1 MDKGFIVEVRN
12 LTKFYG
18 PKKAIDGVTFTLS
31 RGEIL
36 GFLGPNA
43 AGKTT
48 TMRIITGYMPPSEGT
63 VVVDGYDV
71 LENSLEVRRRIGYMP
86 ETVPLY
92 PELTVRQYLN
102 YVASLKGLSGRQ
114 RKTRVDDVMEK
125 CWVSDVAD
133 TLIYKLSKGY
143 RQRVGL
149 AQALVSD
156 PPVLVLDEP
165 TVGLDPRQI
174 IETRQLIKG
183 LAGSHSVILSTH
195 ILPEVSMTCDR
206 VLIINEGN
214 VVAEDT
220 PQNLERRLRGT
231 DSVLVEVRGPQEAV
245 VQELR
250 SLPRVLGVHVQEAK
264 DQKVR
269 LVVETELGSD
279 IRELVA
285 EAVVKGGWGL
295 LELRPTSMTLEEI
308 FLKLTTREELGAR

>member
-1 MDKGFIVEVRN
+1 
-12 LTKFYG
+12 
-18 PKKAIDGVTFTLS
+18 
-31 RGEIL
+31 
-36 GFLGPNA
+36 
-43 AGKTT
+43 
-48 TMRIITGYMPPSEGT
+48 
-63 VVVDGYDV
+63 
-71 LENSLEVRRRIGYMP
+71 
-86 ETVPLY
+86 
-92 PELTVRQYLN
+92 
-102 YVASLKGLSGRQ
+102 LSGRQ
-114 RKTRVDDVMEK
+114 RKTRVDEVMEK

-149 AQALVSD
+149 AQALVAD

>member
-1 MDKGFIVEVRN
+1 MAKEAVVEVCN
-12 LTKFYG
+12 LTKYYG
-18 PKKAIDGVTFTLS
+18 PKKAIEGVTFTLA

-48 TMRIITGYMPPSEGT
+48 TMRIITGYLPPSDGT
-63 VVVDGYDV
+63 VLVEGHDV
-71 LENSLEVRRRIGYMP
+71 LEDSLEVRKRIGYMP

-102 YVASLKGLSGRQ
+102 YVASLKGVHGRQ
-114 RKTRVDDVMEK
+114 RRARVDEVMEK
-125 CWVSDVAD
+125 CWVTDVAD
-133 TLIYKLSKGY
+133 TLIFKLSKGY

-149 AQALVSD
+149 AQALVAD

-195 ILPEVSMTCDR
+195 ILPEVSMTCNR
-206 VLIINEGN
+206 VLIINEGK

-220 PQNLERRLRGT
+220 PENLEKRLRST
-231 DSVLVEVRGPQEAV
+231 DAILVEVRGPQDAV
-245 VQELR
+245 VQKLR
-250 SLPRVLGVHVQEAK
+250 SLPQVVGVQLQEVR
-264 DQKVR
+264 DQRVR
-269 LVVETELGSD
+269 LVVEAQLGSD
-279 IRELVA
+279 VREQVG
-285 EAVVKGGWGL
+285 EAVVRAGWGL
-295 LELRPTSMTLEEI
+295 LELRPTGMTLEEI
-308 FLKLTTREELGAR
+308 FLKLTTREELRP